1 MKARTL
7 MRFGL
12 TALALFWL
20 TACDDGA
27 STGGRPPS
35 PPAEDVTA
43 NGMISLKE
51 SEIGAAFEGGSL
63 RVTLPVR
70 TTDDVAVT
78 GRVDVDLM
86 NLADATEDKLIAS
99 GSQEFEGADPD
110 PVTITLPLTPGG
122 DDAAAL
128 ASYAL
133 YWRVDSS
140 AGALHGRRSVFSA
153 WSQRVLT

>member
-27 STGGRPPS
+27 STGGRVPNPP
-35 PPAEDVTA
+35 PDDVTS

-51 SEIGAAFEGGSL
+51 SEIGAAFEGGTM

-70 TTDDVAVT
+70 TTADLAVT
-78 GRVDVDLM
+78 GRVEVDLM

-110 PVTITLPLTPGG
+110 PVTIALPLVPGG

-153 WSQRVLT
+153 WSQRVLI